1 MIVKKLVSRGFM
13 EDNPCGTLSKSK
25 LMDMYSG
32 VLSKHKA
39 NNFIDEIFDKYDT
52 DHDGSI
58 NFKVSEGVHFILHFI
73 KKYLG
78 LCENMFTQGIKMKVP
93 MSEHSRQ

>member
-1 MIVKKLVSRGFM
+1 M

-52 DHDGSI
+52 DHDGTI
-58 NFKVSEGVHFILHFI
+58 NFKVSERINFNLT
-73 KKYLG
+73 KKYLSFCVTNDWTDILMKSHFHTYIIAIQDG
-78 LCENMFTQGIKMKVP
+78 SWLCLIF
-93 MSEHSRQ
+93 

>member
-1 MIVKKLVSRGFM
+1 M

-32 VLSKHKA
+32 VLSKNKA

-52 DHDGSI
+52 DHDGAI
-58 NFKVSEGVHFILHFI
+58 NFKVGIEICIFLNLRKRKTSTNLYI
-73 KKYLG
+73 KLY
-78 LCENMFTQGIKMKVP
+78 I
-93 MSEHSRQ
+93 

>member
-1 MIVKKLVSRGFM
+1 M

-32 VLSKHKA
+32 VLSKNKA

-52 DHDGSI
+52 DHDGAI
-58 NFKVSEGVHFILHFI
+58 NFKV
-73 KKYLG
+73 
-78 LCENMFTQGIKMKVP
+78 GIGIYF
-93 MSEHSRQ
+93 

>member
-39 NNFIDEIFDKYDT
+39 NNFIDEIFNKYDT
-52 DHDGSI
+52 DHDGYI
-58 NFKVSEGVHFILHFI
+58 NFKVSEGVHFTFYREVSWAL
-73 KKYLG
+73 
-78 LCENMFTQGIKMKVP
+78 
-93 MSEHSRQ
+93 

>member
-1 MIVKKLVSRGFM
+1 M

-32 VLSKHKA
+32 VLSKNKA

-52 DHDGSI
+52 DHDGTI
-58 NFKVSEGVHFILHFI
+58 NFKVSERKNFNLM
-73 KKYLG
+73 KKYLSF
-78 LCENMFTQGIKMKVP
+78 CVP
-93 MSEHSRQ
+93 ND

>member
-1 MIVKKLVSRGFM
+1 MAQVSLVLKYNSKETCFVSRGFM

-39 NNFIDEIFDKYDT
+39 NNFIDEIFEKYDT
-52 DHDGSI
+52 DHDGAI
-58 NFKVSEGVHFILHFI
+58 NFKVSKG
-73 KKYLG
+73 
-78 LCENMFTQGIKMKVP
+78 M
-93 MSEHSRQ
+93 

>member
-1 MIVKKLVSRGFM
+1 MAQVGPVLKYYCKKKLVLRGFM

-32 VLSKHKA
+32 VLSKNKA

-52 DHDGSI
+52 DHDGAI
-58 NFKVSEGVHFILHFI
+58 NFKVSI
-73 KKYLG
+73 
-78 LCENMFTQGIKMKVP
+78 GIYF
-93 MSEHSRQ
+93 

>member
-1 MIVKKLVSRGFM
+1 M

-52 DHDGSI
+52 DHDGTI
-58 NFKVSEGVHFILHFI
+58 NFKVSEGINLNLI
-73 KKYLG
+73 KKYLSFCVTNDSW
-78 LCENMFTQGIKMKVP
+78 LCLIF
-93 MSEHSRQ
+93 